1 MYIFVSTYVHLSVGA
16 NRGQKSWMHLK
27 QEFQVVVS
35 HLTWVLGI
43 KHRSSGGVV
52 HVLNQ

>member
-1 MYIFVSTYVHLSVGA
+1 MLVSRYVRLSVGA
-16 NRGQKSWMHLK
+16 HRGQKSWMHLE
-27 QEFQVVVS
+27 QEVQVVVS
-35 HLTWVLGI
+35 HLTWALEI